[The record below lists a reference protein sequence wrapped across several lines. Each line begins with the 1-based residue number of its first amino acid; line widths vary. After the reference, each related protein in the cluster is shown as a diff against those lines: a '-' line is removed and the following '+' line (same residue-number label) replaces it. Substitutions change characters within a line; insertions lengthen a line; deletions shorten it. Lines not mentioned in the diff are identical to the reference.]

1 MPALKSAL
9 TLCLLPAFLYVD
21 SQAVAQDQ
29 TATFNLGR
37 AVTSHEIASWDTDVK
52 PSGEGLPPGQGTPPE
67 GARIYAQS
75 CQACH
80 GHNGEGGP
88 FNVLVGRIEGDD
100 FPFAQNGNVPKTVGS
115 YWPFATTLFD
125 YVKRAMPM
133 DQPGSLKDDEV
144 YALTAYIL
152 WLNEIIGQETE
163 INRTNLATIVM
174 PARDRFVPMT
184 GQGIPELNALREQ
197 TAN

>member
-1 MPALKSAL
+1 MPALKNAL
-9 TLCLLPAFLYVD
+9 TLCLLPAFLYAD

-37 AVTSHEIASWDTDVK
+37 AVTSHEIAAWDTDVK
-52 PSGEGLPPGQGTPPE
+52 PSGEGLPPGQGNTAE

-80 GHNGEGGP
+80 GPNGQSGP
-88 FNVLVGRIEGDD
+88 FNALSGRVKGDE
-100 FPFAQNGNVPKTVGS
+100 FPFALRGDTPKTVGS

-133 DQPGSLKDDEV
+133 DEPGSLEDDEV

-152 WLNEIIGQETE
+152 WLNEIIDQETE
-163 INRTNLATIVM
+163 INQNNLAAIEM

-184 GQGIPELNALREQ
+184 GQGIPELDALHEQ

>member
-9 TLCLLPAFLYVD
+9 TLCLLPAFLNVA

-37 AVTSHEIASWDTDVK
+37 VVTSHEIAAWDTDVK
-52 PSGEGLPPGQGTPPE
+52 PSGEGLPPGQGNTAE
-67 GARIYAQS
+67 GARVYAQN
-75 CQACH
+75 CLACH
-80 GHNGEGGP
+80 GQNGTGGP
-88 FNVLVGRIEGDD
+88 FNALSGRVKGDE
-100 FPFAQNGNVPKTVGS
+100 FSFARRGDTPKTVGS

-133 DQPGSLKDDEV
+133 DEPGSLKDDEV

-152 WLNEIIGQETE
+152 WLNEIIDQETE
-163 INRTNLATIVM
+163 INQYNLATIEM

-184 GQGIPELNALREQ
+184 GQGIPELEELRQ
-197 TAN
+197 QMTD